1 MSSHLMGKN
10 NKWFKEN
17 VAEDMDFLKA
27 HEGIKAGG
35 SDIFKPVLPS
45 EILTKFRDRAN
56 TLGLKLVNENMA
68 LSKDGFKTMY
78 VADIEGMNGDD
89 YSLSCG
95 FRNSTDRTL
104 GFSGLMSDV
113 CWICSNLCLKGLIV
127 PSKQKNTIG
136 NYDRID
142 DKIDKVFERFINDK
156 DIIHG
161 QISLMKST
169 TLTDDIVG
177 KFVKAMAKTEIGKR
191 YIIDIVNDLENP
203 ELNSHDDNSC
213 YRLLNAG
220 TYVTTHKITNPLRG
234 GDMSRLINNT
244 IMNIISPNFSPLGD
258 VVDVEVEDEVE
269 VLD

>member
-27 HEGIKAGG
+27 HEGVKEGG

-45 EILTKFRDRAN
+45 DILTKFRDRAN
-56 TLGLKLVNENMA
+56 TLGLKLINENMA

-78 VADIEGMNGDD
+78 VADIEGMNGADF
-89 YSLSCG
+89 SLSCG
-95 FRNSTDRTL
+95 FRNSTDRTR
-104 GFSGLMSDV
+104 GFSGMMGTQV
-113 CWICSNLCLKGLIV
+113 WCCGNGCCAGLIL

-136 NYDRID
+136 NYDRIG
-142 DKIDKVFERFINDK
+142 DKIDRIFERFINDK

-213 YRLLNAG
+213 FRLLNAG
-220 TYVTTHKITNPLRG
+220 SYVTTHKITNPLRG

-244 IMNIISPNFSPLGD
+244 IMSIISPNFSPLGD
-258 VVDVEVEDEVE
+258 VVEVEDEVE

>member
-1 MSSHLMGKN
+1 MSSRLMGKN
-10 NKWFKEN
+10 DKWFKEN

-27 HEGIKAGG
+27 HEGIKEGG

-45 EILTKFRDRAN
+45 DILTRFRVRAN

-78 VADIEGMNGDD
+78 VADIEGVNGADF
-89 YSLSCG
+89 SLSCG
-95 FRNSTDRTL
+95 FRNSTDRTR
-104 GFSGLMSDV
+104 GFSGMMGSQIW
-113 CWICSNLCLKGLIV
+113 CCGNGCCAGLIL

-142 DKIDKVFERFINDK
+142 NKIDRIFERFLADK
-156 DIIHG
+156 DVIHG

-213 YRLLNAG
+213 FRLLNAG
-220 TYVTTHKITNPLRG
+220 TYVTTHKIANPLRS

-244 IMNIISPNFSPLGD
+244 IMGIITPNFSPLGD
-258 VVDVEVEDEVE
+258 VVEVEE
-269 VLD
+269 LD

>member
-10 NKWFKEN
+10 SKWFKEN

-56 TLGLKLVNENMA
+56 TLGLKLINEDMA

-89 YSLSCG
+89 FSLSCG
-95 FRNSTDRTL
+95 FRNSTDRTR
-104 GFSGLMSDV
+104 GFSGMMGSQV
-113 CWICSNLCLKGLIV
+113 WCCGNGCCAGLIL

-142 DKIDKVFERFINDK
+142 NKIDRIFERFLADK
-156 DIIHG
+156 DVIHG

-177 KFVKAMAKTEIGKR
+177 KFVKTMAKTEIGKR

-213 YRLLNAG
+213 FRLLNAG
-220 TYVTTHKITNPLRG
+220 SYVTTHKITNPLRS

-244 IMNIISPNFSPLGD
+244 IMGIISPNFSPLGD
-258 VVDVEVEDEVE
+258 VVEVEDEVE

>member
-1 MSSHLMGKN
+1 MSSYLMGKN
-10 NKWFKEN
+10 NKWFNEN

-56 TLGLKLVNENMA
+56 TLGLKLINEDMA

-95 FRNSTDRTL
+95 WRCSSDRTRAFQGCMGTNCL
-104 GFSGLMSDV
+104 
-113 CWICSNLCLKGLIV
+113 ICSNGLISGVIV

-136 NYDRID
+136 NYERIG
-142 DKIDKVFERFINDK
+142 DKIDRIFERFINDK

-169 TLTDDIVG
+169 ALTDDIVG

-234 GDMSRLINNT
+234 GDMSRLVNNT
-244 IMNIISPNFSPLGD
+244 IMSIISPNFSPLGD
-258 VVDVEVEDEVE
+258 VVDVEDEVE